1 VADNDLTLD
10 TLGGCGDRPGL
21 RIRQPKKGHR
31 FGLEA
36 VALAAFVRVKPGE
49 TLVDLGTGVGVIPL
63 LLAHTKARL
72 IGVEIQP
79 ELAELAR
86 KNADQNGVDLQV
98 IEGDFQGVKD
108 LLPPHGAQV
117 VVCNP
122 PFFEAGRGRVSPDR
136 ARATARQAGRAV
148 LGEVVL
154 AARYLLKDKG
164 RLNLIGPAARLVD
177 LLAIMR
183 QGGLEPK
190 RLRMVHGRPDKEAR
204 LVLIE
209 GRLGAGVECV
219 IEPPLFP
226 GTGQESGW
234 GGELENFLS
243 RVGPTIKGE

>member
-1 VADNDLTLD
+1 VTDNDLTLD
-10 TLGGCGDRPGL
+10 TLGGRGDRPAL
-21 RIRQPKKGHR
+21 RIWQPRKGHR

-79 ELAELAR
+79 GLAELAR
-86 KNADQNGVDLQV
+86 KNARENDVDLAV

-108 LLPPHGAQV
+108 LLPPHSAQV

-122 PFFEAGRGRVSPDR
+122 PFFEAGRGRVSPYP

-148 LGEVVL
+148 LGDAVL
-154 AARYLLKDKG
+154 AARYLLQDRG
-164 RLNLIGPAARLVD
+164 RLNLVGPAARLVD
-177 LLAIMR
+177 LLVIMR

-190 RLRMVHGRPDKEAR
+190 RLRFVHGRPDKAAG

-209 GRLGAGVECV
+209 GRLGAGVECL

-226 GTGQESGW
+226 NGDQDSGW
-234 GGELENFLS
+234 GGEFRDFLS
-243 RVGPTIKGE
+243 RVGPTEKK

>member
-1 VADNDLTLD
+1 MADNDVSLD
-10 TLGGCGDRPGL
+10 TLGGRGDRPSL
-21 RIRQPKKGHR
+21 RIRQPRQGHR

-63 LLAHTKARL
+63 LLAHTGARL
-72 IGVEIQP
+72 VGVEIQP

-86 KNADQNGVDLQV
+86 QNAAQNNVDLTV

-108 LLPPHGAQV
+108 LLPPHSAQV

-122 PFFEAGRGRVSPDR
+122 PFFEAGRGRVSPDP

-148 LGEVVL
+148 LGDLVL
-154 AARYLLKDKG
+154 AARYLLQDRG
-164 RLNLIGPAARLVD
+164 RLNLVGPAARLVD

-183 QGGLEPK
+183 QGGVEPK
-190 RLRMVHGRPDKEAR
+190 RLRFVHGRPDKEAS

-209 GRLGAGVECV
+209 GRLSAGVECL

-226 GTGQESGW
+226 DGDLDSDW
-234 GGELENFLS
+234 GGELDEFLS
-243 RVGPTIKGE
+243 RVGPKTKNE